1 MSKSKQQEAQDL
13 LNDLDSL
20 PAPPPVNRK
29 TGSSPV
35 PGTVAGSEGAEA
47 LAFLDEI
54 TQKSSEPTKSTP
66 APVAKPTERIRLSV
80 ANNPRRSV
88 ESSRATTPL
97 SRVPPTG
104 TPPITSSALP
114 AVDTAAPAAPAAAP
128 GSWGWGSVWTSASAA
143 LQQARSVV
151 EEQAKNLP
159 PMPSAAAARTEQARK
174 WSAGMV
180 EYVKTTQFDK
190 ISQDLKNV
198 SLSTL
203 NEIMN
208 AVAPPIS
215 EHEVIQVWLSHD
227 MEGYEGIESLVY
239 RSLAKIMEQVEGG
252 DLIVNRGNESRPKE
266 GTTDR
271 DLNAVHSY
279 DEALKLAEAEIA
291 ELVKVGASH
300 APAAPKSP
308 TLQNPTTYS
317 TVYIRVQPFFSPAIH
332 TKIPVIPDAEP
343 AEPAEPPAEPR
354 AEQQQLQFLL
364 YLVDPSHQLA
374 HATLTQG
381 VSAGW
386 LGLWDAHDWV
396 ENTVVEVLRVG
407 VEVVGQHYVADR
419 MGYAKRAEIEAIVAE
434 KTG

>member
-29 TGSSPV
+29 SGSSPA
-35 PGTVAGSEGAEA
+35 PGAVAGSEGAEA

-66 APVAKPTERIRLSV
+66 APVSKPTERIRLSV
-80 ANNPRRSV
+80 GNNPRRSV

-97 SRVPPTG
+97 SRVPPAG
-104 TPPITSSALP
+104 TPPVASSSLP
-114 AVDTAAPAAPAAAP
+114 TDTPAAAAAP
-128 GSWGWGSVWTSASAA
+128 TEGSASWGWGSVWTSASAA

-151 EEQAKNLP
+151 EEQAKHLP
-159 PMPSAAAARTEQARK
+159 PIPSVATARTEQARK
-174 WSAGMV
+174 WGEGMM
-180 EYVKTTQFDK
+180 EYVKTAQFDK
-190 ISQDLKNV
+190 ISQDFKSM

-252 DLIVNRGNESRPKE
+252 DLVVNRGNESRPKE
-266 GTTDR
+266 GSTER

-291 ELVKVGASH
+291 ELVRVNASH
-300 APAAPKSP
+300 VPAAPKSP

-317 TVYIRVQPFFSPAIH
+317 TVYIRVQPFFSPSIH
-332 TKIPVIPDAEP
+332 TKIPALPDTEP
-343 AEPAEPPAEPR
+343 AEPAAPLAEPR
-354 AEQQQLQFLL
+354 AEQQQLQFML

-374 HATLTQG
+374 HATVTQG

-407 VEVVGQHYVADR
+407 VEVMGQHYVADR
-419 MGYAKRAEIEAIVAE
+419 MGYAKRAELEAIVAE

>member
-20 PAPPPVNRK
+20 PAPPPINRK
-29 TGSSPV
+29 SGSSPA

-66 APVAKPTERIRLSV
+66 APVPKPTERIRLSV
-80 ANNPRRSV
+80 GNNPRRSV

-97 SRVPPTG
+97 SRVPPTT
-104 TPPITSSALP
+104 TPPVASSTLP
-114 AVDTAAPAAPAAAP
+114 TDTTTAAPAAAS

-143 LQQARSVV
+143 LQQAKSVV
-151 EEQAKNLP
+151 EEQAKHLP
-159 PMPSAAAARTEQARK
+159 PIPGAAAVRTEQARK
-174 WSAGMV
+174 WGEGMM
-180 EYVKTTQFDK
+180 EYVKTAQFDK

-252 DLIVNRGNESRPKE
+252 DLVVNRGNESRPKE
-266 GTTDR
+266 GSER

-279 DEALKLAEAEIA
+279 DEALKLAEAEMA
-291 ELVKVGASH
+291 ELVKINASH

-332 TKIPVIPDAEP
+332 TKIPALPDAEP
-343 AEPAEPPAEPR
+343 ADSTVPLAEPR
-354 AEQQQLQFLL
+354 AEQQQLQFML

-374 HATLTQG
+374 YATVTQG

>member
-29 TGSSPV
+29 RGSSPA
-35 PGTVAGSEGAEA
+35 PGAAPGAEGAEA

-66 APVAKPTERIRLSV
+66 APVQKPTERIRLS
-80 ANNPRRSV
+80 AGNSARRSV
-88 ESSRATTPL
+88 DSSRATTPL
-97 SRVPPTG
+97 SRVAPSS
-104 TPPITSSALP
+104 TPPPSTSTSQTEA
-114 AVDTAAPAAPAAAP
+114 AESTAPAA
-128 GSWGWGSVWTSASAA
+128 GGSSWGWGNVWSGASAA

-151 EEQAKNLP
+151 EEQAKHLP
-159 PMPSAAAARTEQARK
+159 PVPAVAAARAEHARK
-174 WSAGMV
+174 WGEGMM

-203 NEIMN
+203 TEIMN

-266 GTTDR
+266 GLTER
-271 DLNAVHSY
+271 DLNALQSY
-279 DEALKLAEAEIA
+279 EEAIKLAEAEIA
-291 ELVKVGASH
+291 ELVKVNSSNV
-300 APAAPKSP
+300 PAVPKSP

-317 TVYIRVQPFFSPAIH
+317 TIYIRVQPFFSSE
-332 TKIPVIPDAEP
+332 IPTTIPSLP
-343 AEPAEPPAEPR
+343 GVEPPETPQGPR
-354 AEQQQLQFLL
+354 AQQQQLQFLL
-364 YLVDPSHQLA
+364 YLVDPSHDLA
-374 HATLTQG
+374 HATTTQG

-396 ENTVVEVLRVG
+396 ESTVVEVLRVG
-407 VEVVGQHYVADR
+407 VEVLGQHYVADR
-419 MGYAKRAEIEAIVAE
+419 MGYAKRAEIEALVAE

>member
-1 MSKSKQQEAQDL
+1 MSKSKQQEAEDL

-20 PAPPPVNRK
+20 PAPPPPNRK
-29 TGSSPV
+29 SGGSPA
-35 PGTVAGSEGAEA
+35 PGAAAGSEGAEA

-97 SRVPPTG
+97 SRVPPSG
-104 TPPITSSALP
+104 TPPVASSTLP
-114 AVDTAAPAAPAAAP
+114 TDASAPAAAPAAAS
-128 GSWGWGSVWTSASAA
+128 GSWGWGSVWMSASAA
-143 LQQARSVV
+143 LQQARSAV
-151 EEQAKNLP
+151 EEQAKHLP

-174 WSAGMV
+174 WSQGMV
-180 EYVKTTQFDK
+180 EYVKTAQFDK

-239 RSLAKIMEQVEGG
+239 RSLSKIMEQVEGG
-252 DLIVNRGNESRPKE
+252 DLVVNRGNESRPKE
-266 GTTDR
+266 GSAGR

-291 ELVKVGASH
+291 ELVKVNASH
-300 APAAPKSP
+300 APTTVKSP

-317 TVYIRVQPFFSPAIH
+317 TVYIRVQPFFSPAMH
-332 TKIPVIPDAEP
+332 TKIPALPDAEP
-343 AEPAEPPAEPR
+343 SEPAESPAEPR

-407 VEVVGQHYVADR
+407 VEVMGQHYVADR

>member
-1 MSKSKQQEAQDL
+1 MSKSKQQEAEDL

-29 TGSSPV
+29 SGSSPA
-35 PGTVAGSEGAEA
+35 PGAVTGSEGAEA
-47 LAFLDEI
+47 LAFIDEI

-66 APVAKPTERIRLSV
+66 APVPKPTERIRLS
-80 ANNPRRSV
+80 ANTNPRRSV

-97 SRVPPTG
+97 SRVPPSG
-104 TPPITSSALP
+104 TPPVASSSLSAADTSATTSGGP
-114 AVDTAAPAAPAAAP
+114 S
-128 GSWGWGSVWTSASAA
+128 GWGWGSVWTSASAA
-143 LQQARSVV
+143 LQQARTVV

-159 PMPSAAAARTEQARK
+159 PIPTAAAARTEQARK
-174 WSAGMV
+174 WSEGMMD
-180 EYVKTTQFDK
+180 YIKTTQFDK

-203 NEIMN
+203 HEIMN

-266 GTTDR
+266 GLTER

-279 DEALKLAEAEIA
+279 DEAIKLAEAEIA
-291 ELVKVGASH
+291 ELVKARAAQ
-300 APAAPKSP
+300 APEKPKSP

-317 TVYIRVQPFFSPAIH
+317 TVYIRVQPFFSPSLP
-332 TKIPVIPDAEP
+332 TKIPSLPGAESTESP
-343 AEPAEPPAEPR
+343 VPAEPR

-364 YLVDPSHQLA
+364 YLVDPLHQLA
-374 HATLTQG
+374 HATVTQG
-381 VSAGW
+381 VAAGW

-396 ENTVVEVLRVG
+396 ESTVVEVLRVG
-407 VEVVGQHYVADR
+407 VEVMGQHYVADR

-434 KTG
+434 KSG